1 MTLPNDYKNTPNK
14 IRKMWNE
21 SETQKIQIDFQK
33 ADQTFVIRELG
44 KTVLSNSLN
53 KKFTDISTSWTPLD
67 VTESSEF
74 SEFPSQQAIK
84 AWEVTLS
91 GLKFEEAIA
100 LRSNFQL
107 KFGSS
112 DDLLNNNLL
121 EDTTFWTADYIL
133 VSSTVDGRDNT
144 FTYFFG
150 VLLSD
155 NQGLEEVDIQ
165 GLQVRLNLI
174 LSNPNSFM

>member
-21 SETQKIQIDFQK
+21 SETQKVQIDFQVDK
-33 ADQTFVIRELG
+33 QGFVIRELG
-44 KTVLSNSLN
+44 KTISVNAMN
-53 KKFTDISTSWTPLD
+53 KKFVDISTNWTDLD
-67 VTESSEF
+67 VTQESEF
-74 SEFPSQQAIK
+74 SNTPSQQAIK

-100 LRSNFQL
+100 LRSNFQF
-107 KFGSS
+107 KFGTSN
-112 DDLLNNNLL
+112 DLIGSNILF
-121 EDTTFWTADYIL
+121 DTLFWTADYIL
-133 VSSTVDGRDNT
+133 VSSTTNSRNNS

-150 VLLSD
+150 VLMSD
-155 NQGLEEVDIQ
+155 NQGLEEVDLY
-165 GLQVRLNLI
+165 GLKVRLNLV